1 MRRQLAGPGTN
12 KHVPKKDIG
21 KEAPASTNVGDGY
34 RQKSMRLR
42 LVFFYFFFFLRFSP
56 SDSNILFCWPFL
68 LSNTNII
75 FIFLADSAA
84 GPQSSHA
91 EYVSTKDSGVQMPV
105 SGGGGKEYFS

>member
-34 RQKSMRLR
+34 RQK
-42 LVFFYFFFFLRFSP
+42 
-56 SDSNILFCWPFL
+56 N
-68 LSNTNII
+68 
-75 FIFLADSAA
+75 SAA